1 MQTKK
6 EAMLALLRGEKADF
20 MPDPNSVIRD
30 VLFPGERYI
39 ELGDKFDPYGT
50 GPDAWGVLWT
60 NQGPN
65 PGIDGNMVAKGFKLF
80 DDMDEW
86 KEKVKFPPLD
96 YMPLEQIFGAM
107 CAGMHVDP
115 ETEVVSC
122 LLLSGQFERM
132 NQLIGMEN
140 ALCAFYEYPDEVH
153 EFFDAMCEYK
163 LKCIDLAFKYLKP
176 DVIHMHDDWG
186 TNDNMFF
193 SPEIWREFIKPN
205 EEKYA
210 KRIHELGGIYMHHS
224 CGYIKQI
231 IPDLVEIG
239 VDAVNPM
246 MINNDMAECLEKY
259 GDKITFLGG
268 IDSQMID
275 SEGTTEEQIRAEARR
290 AMDAYVGNGR
300 YLPYY
305 IPIKAETFEIFKY
318 EVTKYGADIFKK
330 MHTC

>member
-1 MQTKK
+1 MQTRK
-6 EAMLALLRGEKADF
+6 EALLALLKGEKADF
-20 MPDPNSVIRD
+20 MPYPDSVMRD
-30 VLFPGERYI
+30 VVFPGERYI
-39 ELGDKFDPYGT
+39 ELGPNFDPYGT

-65 PGIDGNMVAKGFKLF
+65 PGIDGSMVAKDFKAF

-86 KEKVKFPPLD
+86 KDHVKFPPVEF
-96 YMPLEQIFGAM
+96 MPLDQIFGGM
-107 CAGMHVDP
+107 MAGMHVNP
-115 ETEVVSC
+115 ETDIVSC

-132 NQLIGMEN
+132 NQFIGMEN

-163 LKCIDLAFKYLKP
+163 LKCIDLAAKYLKP

-186 TNDNMFF
+186 TNDNMLF

-210 KRIHELGGIYMHHS
+210 KHIHELGMLYVHHS

-231 IPDLVEIG
+231 LPDLIEIG
-239 VDAVNPM
+239 VDAIEPM

-259 GDKITFLGG
+259 GDKITLMGG
-268 IDSQMID
+268 VNSQMVD
-275 SEGTTEEQIRAEARR
+275 MPGTTEEEIRAEARR
-290 AMDAYVGNGR
+290 VMDLYAGKGR
-300 YLPYY
+300 WLPSY
-305 IPIKAETFEIFKY
+305 IPLKEEPYMIFQD
-318 EVTKYGADIFKK
+318 EVNKYGLTIFQK
-330 MHTC
+330 